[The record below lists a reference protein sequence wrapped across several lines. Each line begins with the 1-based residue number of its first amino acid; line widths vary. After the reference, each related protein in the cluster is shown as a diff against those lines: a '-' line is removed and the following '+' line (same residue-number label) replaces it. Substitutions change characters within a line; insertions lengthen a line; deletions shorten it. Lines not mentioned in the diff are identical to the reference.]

1 VEEAAETTR
10 RGREEV
16 EVEWTLLLHIPLSGA
31 DFGDKTGKIAL
42 KPLYAEIYNSF
53 AARRPC
59 GASGWMANFH
69 QVGRV
74 VLTIT
79 PTRWAEIQGRRK

>member
-16 EVEWTLLLHIPLSGA
+16 EVEWTLLLHIPLSDA
-31 DFGDKTGKIAL
+31 DFGDRRGEIAS
-42 KPLYAEIYNSF
+42 KPLYAEIYTSF
-53 AARRPC
+53 AALGNSSDVRAGLRD
-59 GASGWMANFH
+59 GWD
-69 QVGRV
+69 RV

-79 PTRWAEIQGRRK
+79 PRTGEIQGRRK